1 MNSPAAVV
9 FENLSSFA
17 RECLDIA
24 DDAVT
29 KVASLDKELAD
40 AKEREVLI
48 LTKVAAETEAAGK
61 PIPITRIAGT
71 VDRLVATDFVK
82 RANRNATIEGL
93 RNASRN
99 ELFDILEKLASIAVC
114 PVSSLNWNDDGESVA
129 KAAGKTTDA
138 SEEEDVWSRALREA
152 RDEVGA

>member
-9 FENLSSFA
+9 FDSLSSFA

-29 KVASLDKELAD
+29 KAAALDKELAE
-40 AKEREVLI
+40 AKQREVLI
-48 LTKVAAETEAAGK
+48 LTKVASAKAAAAP
-61 PIPITRIAGT
+61 PILITRVAGT

-82 RANRNATIEGL
+82 RANRNATIEGI
-93 RNASRN
+93 RNASRE
-99 ELFDILEKLASIAVC
+99 ELFDILEKLASIAIC
-114 PVSSLNWNDDGESVA
+114 PVSSLNRDDGVVVE

-138 SEEEDVWSRALREA
+138 SEEEDVWSRAWREA
-152 RDEVGA
+152 GDEVGA

>member
-1 MNSPAAVV
+1 VNSPAAVV
-9 FENLSSFA
+9 FDSLSSFA

-29 KVASLDKELAD
+29 KAAALDKELAE
-40 AKEREVLI
+40 AKQREVLI
-48 LTKVAAETEAAGK
+48 LTKVASEKAASAP
-61 PIPITRIAGT
+61 PILLTRVVST

-82 RANRNATIEGL
+82 RANRNATIEGI
-93 RNASRN
+93 RNASRE
-99 ELFDILEKLASIAVC
+99 ELFDILEKLASIAIC
-114 PVSSLNWNDDGESVA
+114 PVSSLNRGEDGVVVE
-129 KAAGKTTDA
+129 KAAGKTTDD

>member
-29 KVASLDKELAD
+29 KAAALDKELA
-40 AKEREVLI
+40 AVKAREVLI
-48 LTKVAAETEAAGK
+48 LTKVAAEKVSTNP
-61 PIPITRIAGT
+61 PIPVLRVAGT

-82 RANRNATIEGL
+82 RANRNATIEGI
-93 RNASRN
+93 RNASRE
-99 ELFDILEKLASIAVC
+99 ELFDILEKLASIAIC
-114 PVSSLNWNDDGESVA
+114 PVSALSRDEDGVVVE
-129 KAAGKTTDA
+129 KAAGKTTDG